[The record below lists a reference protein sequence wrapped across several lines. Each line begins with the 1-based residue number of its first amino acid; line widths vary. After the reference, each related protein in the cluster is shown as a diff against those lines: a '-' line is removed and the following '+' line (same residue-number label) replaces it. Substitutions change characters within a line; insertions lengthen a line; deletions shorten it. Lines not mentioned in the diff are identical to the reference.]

1 MKPKRPPALA
11 TWLLRRFVVG
21 DKRESLSGD
30 LIERYQTRSS
40 GGWYWRQVITAI
52 AVSIVSDVRHHKLRA
67 AGAAL
72 MGLVLYFLS
81 AIPVVA
87 LIDRFPMQPFVE
99 SLLIW
104 FACGIVG
111 WIVARLYPAHQTAMV
126 VMASLSVLV
135 FESLHVVVGLALDGG
150 RHHLTPQMLLV
161 ANTFMVMRPLSI
173 LLGGLS
179 MRSSGHRTEV
189 HIP

>member
-52 AVSIVSDVRHHKLRA
+52 VVSIVSDVRHQKLRA
-67 AGAAL
+67 GGAAL
-72 MGLVLYFLS
+72 MGLVFYFLS
-81 AIPVVA
+81 AIPVLAV
-87 LIDRFPMQPFVE
+87 IDRFRVPPSVE
-99 SLLIW
+99 RLLIW
-104 FACGIVG
+104 FACGVVG

-135 FESLHVVVGLALDGG
+135 FESHVVVGLVLDGG
-150 RHHLTPQMLLV
+150 RHHLTPQMLLI

-173 LLGGLS
+173 LFGGLS
-179 MRSSGHRTEV
+179 VRSSGHATEV
-189 HIP
+189 HFP